1 MPPFMAFCTYLG
13 SGAEAANVT
22 ENSFTSCRLSSRT
35 ISDGWASRSGTG
47 TLEIYFLSRFGAAI
61 LVNIRLNSARRSLN
75 NSWIRARP
83 PLGSNQY
90 RSAISNKSIKR
101 SHHGKHNQ
109 EHHFCR
115 DGGRC
120 SLRGNG
126 FRPPVVA
133 GCSGHN
139 LPAPFLHQ
147 DITLPQ
153 CSGLRMRLQQPH
165 CHLRRMRVHCSQ
177 IRTITARVAHPYRCS
192 FRKPG
197 RRAFFC
203 IEENAPSALWV
214 FGFLRVPIRA
224 SSNDWNR
231 RMPRSQTAHGLPA
244 DAL

>member
-1 MPPFMAFCTYLG
+1 MPPSMAFCTYLVVARKLQTLRRIHSQAAG
-13 SGAEAANVT
+13 SALE
-22 ENSFTSCRLSSRT
+22 RYRT
-35 ISDGWASRSGTG
+35 GGHPARSGTG
-47 TLEIYFLSRFGAAI
+47 TPEIYFLSRFGAAI
-61 LVNIRLNSARRSLN
+61 LVNIRLNSARRSLS
-75 NSWIRARP
+75 NSWVRAGP

-90 RSAISNKSIKR
+90 RSTISNKSMKR
-101 SHHGKHNQ
+101 SDHGKHNQ

-177 IRTITARVAHPYRCS
+177 IRTITALVAHPYRHS

-197 RRAFFC
+197 RRDVFC
-203 IEENAPSALWV
+203 IEEGMLRLSS
-214 FGFLRVPIRA
+214 GFP
-224 SSNDWNR
+224 DFCGF
-231 RMPRSQTAHGLPA
+231 Q
-244 DAL
+244 